1 MNNYTK
7 GENFSFSDKSVE
19 DVLGELKCSYPDIIG
34 DVTKVM
40 TVKNGSKLKNLIN
53 AAVQQ

>member
-19 DVLGELKCSYPDIIG
+19 DVLGELKCSYPDIVG